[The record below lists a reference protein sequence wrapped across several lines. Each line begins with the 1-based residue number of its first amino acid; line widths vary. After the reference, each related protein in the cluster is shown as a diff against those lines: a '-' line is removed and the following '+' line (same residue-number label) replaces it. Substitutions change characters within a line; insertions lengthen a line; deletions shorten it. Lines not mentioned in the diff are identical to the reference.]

1 MLWRFCSVTE
11 AVHQQPTAY
20 GTIGAGITG
29 FAGAQQFILP
39 GFRERYAGCK
49 TQCRC
54 RGACHTASA
63 DLKELPSAD
72 LHGLLL
78 VSTLSRPIYIRLL
91 RVQGVGVIFLCG
103 RGRKGPELAQFP
115 SIQEGFVTEYHNVGV
130 CVLIWLRESEKTQ
143 QKEIE
148 NVTNITGVRQIELW
162 RRDDLQH
169 PRLDEVAEEVPVAL
183 VYNGI
188 SHVVMMASPKDL
200 EYFAL
205 GFSLSE
211 GIIES
216 PRDIFGMD
224 VVPSC
229 NGLEVQIELSSRRF
243 MGLKER
249 RRALAGRTG
258 CGVCGVEQLNDIG
271 KPVQPLPFTQT
282 FDLNKLDDAL
292 RHLNDFQPV
301 GQLTGCTHAAAWMLP
316 SGELV
321 GGHEDVGRHVALDKL
336 LGRRSQEGES
346 WQQGAV
352 LVSSRASYEMVQ
364 KSAMCGVEILFAVS
378 AATTL
383 AVEVAERCNLTLVG
397 FCKPGRATVY
407 THPQRL
413 SN

>member
-1 MLWRFCSVTE
+1 VNK
-11 AVHQQPTAY
+11 
-20 GTIGAGITG
+20 I
-29 FAGAQQFILP
+29 
-39 GFRERYAGCK
+39 
-49 TQCRC
+49 
-54 RGACHTASA
+54 
-63 DLKELPSAD
+63 
-72 LHGLLL
+72 
-78 VSTLSRPIYIRLL
+78 
-91 RVQGVGVIFLCG
+91 
-103 RGRKGPELAQFP
+103 
-115 SIQEGFVTEYHNVGV
+115 IQEN
-130 CVLIWLRESEKTQ
+130 IK
-143 QKEIE
+143 
-148 NVTNITGVRQIELW
+148 NVTSSTGSRQLTLW
-162 RRDDLQH
+162 KREDLQH
-169 PRLDEVAEEVPVAL
+169 PQPDEVAEEVPVAL

-200 EYFAL
+200 EHFAV

-216 PRDIFGMD
+216 PQDIYGMD

-229 NGLEVQIELSSRRF
+229 NGLEVQVELSSRRF

-282 FDLNKLDDAL
+282 FDLANLDNAL

-301 GQLTGCTHAAAWMLP
+301 GQLTGCTHAAAWVQP
-316 SGELV
+316 SGHLA

-336 LGRRSQEGES
+336 LGRRAIEGET

-397 FCKPGRATVY
+397 FCKPGRATIY

-413 SN
+413 VAL